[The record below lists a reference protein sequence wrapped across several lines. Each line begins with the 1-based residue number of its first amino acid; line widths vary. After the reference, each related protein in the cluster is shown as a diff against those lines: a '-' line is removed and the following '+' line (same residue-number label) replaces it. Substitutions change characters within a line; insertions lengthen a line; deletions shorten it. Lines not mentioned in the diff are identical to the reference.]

1 MQTHLQKQQLLGRRD
16 GEQLK
21 PVAFSID
28 RKIKKVML
36 CSYLREKYQAEVED
50 RFLAMPTAPIS
61 LHGQTRMLFC
71 KSSMH

>member
-16 GEQLK
+16 GKQLK

-28 RKIKKVML
+28 GKIEKVML

-50 RFLAMPTAPIS
+50 IASHAHSSRF
-61 LHGQTRMLFC
+61 
-71 KSSMH
+71 SSRADKNAFL